1 MVVASAAAAAE
12 TRGLTIKLRAS
23 EARNAPVAEEV
34 RLYGASYALVI
45 GIDTYTGGGWPRL
58 SNAVKDAELVAT
70 ELRKRGFD
78 VTFETDLK
86 SAELKSAFEEFF
98 ILKGTDP
105 TARLFVWFAG
115 HGHTIEDEGY
125 LVPADAPSPETNKAL
140 FKLKALNMRR
150 FGEYV
155 REAESK
161 HAFAVFDACFAG
173 TIFSTQRSRPP
184 PAIAHATTMPVR
196 QFLTSGDANQKV
208 SDDGKFRKLFLRALR
223 GEEKRADAN
232 GDGYVTATEIGLF
245 LQDRVT
251 NLTRTRQTPRYGKLN
266 DEDYDLGDFVF
277 AMPRG
282 AVAAAPV
289 QPTLQPAMPTM
300 SDASVAWQSIQNSTN
315 PEEIEAFIL
324 AFRDSPF
331 TGIAR
336 AKLKVLKQQQ
346 VAAVVAPTPT
356 RPPERPSKSVR
367 PAVLRVSPSVLK
379 SPFEATRTW
388 PPARPGGTL
397 RSVRSKGFVQCGVS
411 QGLPGFSNPDWKER
425 WTGIDV
431 DVCRAIAAAV
441 VGDADKVRY
450 TPLTAKER
458 FTSLQSGEIDVLSRN
473 TTWTLLRDT
482 ALGLDFAGVTYYDGQ
497 GFMVR
502 EALGVKSAKELDGA
516 SVCIQT
522 GTTTELNL
530 ANFFR
535 SNNMRY
541 KPVVFERGNEVFAAY
556 DAGRCDVFTTDQTY
570 LAAQRTRLKTPG
582 AHMILPEIISKE
594 PLGPVV
600 RHGDDQWADIV
611 RWSLR
616 AMFAAEQYGVSSAN
630 VDRMRASTTNPDAR
644 RLLGGTGDIGPRL
657 GLDRD
662 WAYRIVRQVGNY
674 GEIFARNLGSNT
686 PMGLSRGLNAL
697 WSKGGLMYS
706 PPVR

>member
-1 MVVASAAAAAE
+1 M
-12 TRGLTIKLRAS
+12 
-23 EARNAPVAEEV
+23 AEEV

-184 PAIAHATTMPVR
+184 PAITHATTMPVR

-282 AVAAAPV
+282 RGGGG
-289 QPTLQPAMPTM
+289 
-300 SDASVAWQSIQNSTN
+300 S
-315 PEEIEAFIL
+315 
-324 AFRDSPF
+324 
-331 TGIAR
+331 
-336 AKLKVLKQQQ
+336 
-346 VAAVVAPTPT
+346 
-356 RPPERPSKSVR
+356 R
-367 PAVLRVSPSVLK
+367 PANA
-379 SPFEATRTW
+379 ATGYAHDVRCFRRLAVD
-388 PPARPGGTL
+388 PEQHQPGRD
-397 RSVRSKGFVQCGVS
+397 RSLHP
-411 QGLPGFSNPDWKER
+411 GLP
-425 WTGIDV
+425 
-431 DVCRAIAAAV
+431 
-441 VGDADKVRY
+441 
-450 TPLTAKER
+450 
-458 FTSLQSGEIDVLSRN
+458 
-473 TTWTLLRDT
+473 
-482 ALGLDFAGVTYYDGQ
+482 
-497 GFMVR
+497 
-502 EALGVKSAKELDGA
+502 
-516 SVCIQT
+516 
-522 GTTTELNL
+522 
-530 ANFFR
+530 
-535 SNNMRY
+535 
-541 KPVVFERGNEVFAAY
+541 
-556 DAGRCDVFTTDQTY
+556 
-570 LAAQRTRLKTPG
+570 
-582 AHMILPEIISKE
+582 
-594 PLGPVV
+594 
-600 RHGDDQWADIV
+600 
-611 RWSLR
+611 
-616 AMFAAEQYGVSSAN
+616 
-630 VDRMRASTTNPDAR
+630 
-644 RLLGGTGDIGPRL
+644 
-657 GLDRD
+657 
-662 WAYRIVRQVGNY
+662 
-674 GEIFARNLGSNT
+674 
-686 PMGLSRGLNAL
+686 
-697 WSKGGLMYS
+697 
-706 PPVR
+706 